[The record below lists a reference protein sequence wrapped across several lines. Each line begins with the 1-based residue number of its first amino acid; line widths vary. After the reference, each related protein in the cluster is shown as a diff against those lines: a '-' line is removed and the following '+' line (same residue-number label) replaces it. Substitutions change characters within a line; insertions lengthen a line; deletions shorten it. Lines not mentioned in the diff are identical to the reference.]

1 MFPVQVEGA
10 PNVKYI
16 MDTWTLQMGFPY
28 LNLTFTPNP
37 RGTSTYVTA
46 TQARFLADPG
56 AVFDENES
64 PFK

>member
-1 MFPVQVEGA
+1 MFSVQVEGA
-10 PNVKYI
+10 PDVKYI

-28 LNLTFTPNP
+28 LNLTFTPNA
-37 RGTSTYVTA
+37 RGTATSVTA

-56 AVFDENES
+56 AVFDVNES